1 MADVTNVNF
10 TNGAK
15 YAAKDLRR
23 MFGSI
28 MDFTKGIETQ
38 ESFFVDPNV
47 DATNTVL
54 ISPGRAWVK
63 DNNKDNRQGMIW
75 IERTEPKQ
83 FTLNTSASSGYIV
96 LQVQSPEFNG
106 LGKPVDIIPQVVASI
121 GDAKDGS
128 LILAR
133 FTRPTPSTWAIED
146 YRLKPE
152 TDQYMVTKTGPARE
166 GLPPIAPTTDA
177 AKRSF
182 FRPGTQYMDLL
193 TGSRW
198 MLQGD
203 FRWVRDGSS
212 IHQGTETPPVDAYDG
227 NFYIQRTHTPNPNT
241 DNAFKYEL
249 FERVNGIWNS
259 MGVLTG
265 DKWYT
270 NSSDPSDSEGSP
282 GDMYLHTG
290 TGSVWQKQFIKDESQ
305 PEGSDPIVAW
315 VEITG
320 LMGPQGP
327 QGDVG
332 PIGPVGPQGLK
343 GDQGEKGE
351 KGDLTSLEGY
361 TGNIRVQGEGR
372 LFVGERDV
380 INEVTAAADQGKQA
394 IDKATEAATATDTIR
409 KGQEALTGEV
419 NRSKGEISKLA
430 TRVSN
435 VEKKAPFFSRGV
447 FKRLAVGATWKVVPI
462 KEKWYAEESD
472 FDRNAGVAKAR
483 VSGTYQVMCTVNG
496 LTKYAR
502 SGTFFVEL
510 KRKSDNHI
518 ITGQSF
524 STHETNVEWRISC
537 SGLIYLRAG
546 DGVYAYARSVGGDAT
561 ITDGYSSGISLVQ
574 VL

>member
-1 MADVTNVNF
+1 MADITNINF

-23 MFGSI
+23 MFGS
-28 MDFTKGIETQ
+28 MVDFTKGIETR

-63 DNNKDNRQGMIW
+63 DNNRDNRQGMIW

-83 FTLNTSASSGYIV
+83 FTLTTSANSGFIV

-106 LGKPVDIIPQVVASI
+106 LGKAVDIVPQVVASI

-128 LILAR
+128 LVLAR

-146 YRLKPE
+146 YRLRPE
-152 TDQYMVTKTGPARE
+152 TDQYLVTKTGPARE
-166 GLPPIAPTTDA
+166 GMPPTAPTTDT

-203 FRWVRDGSS
+203 YKWVRDGSS
-212 IHQGTETPPVDAYDG
+212 IRQGTETPPGDGYDG

-241 DNAFKYEL
+241 NNAHKFEL
-249 FERVNGIWNS
+249 FERVNGAWNS
-259 MGVLTG
+259 MGVLSG

-270 NSSDPSDSEGSP
+270 SSSAPADSEGSP

-290 TGSVWQKQFIKDESQ
+290 TGSVWQKQFVKGSAL
-305 PEGSDPIVAW
+305 PEGSDTVAAW
-315 VEITG
+315 VEVTG

-327 QGDVG
+327 RGAVG

-343 GDQGEKGE
+343 GDQGPKGE

-361 TGNIRVQGEGR
+361 TGNIRIQGQGR
-372 LFVGERDV
+372 LYVGERDV
-380 INEVTAAADQGKQA
+380 INEITAAADQGRQS
-394 IDKATEAATATDTIR
+394 IGKATEAVTAADTIR
-409 KGQEALTGEV
+409 KTQEALTGEV
-419 NRSKGEISKLA
+419 SRSKGEIAKLA
-430 TRVSN
+430 TRVGDI
-435 VEKKAPFFSRGV
+435 EKQAPFMSRGV
-447 FKRLAVGATWKVVPI
+447 FKRLAIGSGWTVVPI
-462 KEKWYAEESD
+462 KGSWYGEETD

-483 VSGTYQVMCTVNG
+483 TSGNYQVMCTVNG
-496 LTKYAR
+496 MTKYAK
-502 SGTFFVEL
+502 SGSFFVEL

-524 STHETNVEWRISC
+524 STHEQNIEWRISC
-537 SGLIYLRAG
+537 SGLVYLRAG

-561 ITDGYSSGISLVQ
+561 VTDDASSGISLVQ
-574 VL
+574 AL